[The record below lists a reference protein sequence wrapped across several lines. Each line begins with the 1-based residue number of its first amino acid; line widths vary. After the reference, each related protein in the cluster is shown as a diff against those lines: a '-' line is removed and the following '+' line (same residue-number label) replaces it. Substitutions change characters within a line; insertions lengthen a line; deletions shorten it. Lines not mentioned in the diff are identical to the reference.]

1 MSILE
6 SAENLAKTL
15 STAANIKATDLEQ
28 GITGPVETSDVYTM
42 QKEQELENDRQA
54 LESPVESSTDWYA
67 KLKKTNLVP
76 QQKSYYFDN
85 TKQIVDGLGIPGISD
100 YDINLYLDN
109 NDLEGL
115 DNLLLDKYKNYQ
127 ENSRRDSY
135 RNVLEAFDMTAAQK
149 IDAIK
154 QLKQKEPDTPLDLKD
169 IIKVRSQI
177 TGEVLKNREKNLSSQ
192 TSARND
198 VLEDTAYKTN
208 RIAQLAQKNLKAR
221 EERSYLEAFGDF
233 TERSL
238 PGVRFHQTAMQNLLL
253 ESLGARNEKGSF
265 LDNLI
270 KSTFTGSSWQEVA
283 DNIWELPKPQFDA
296 VMDLIENNPLFA
308 RNLFAQG
315 EVLGALLGT
324 SELTTGVTNVLDAVN
339 VLGTARLTK
348 TAFQK
353 GAVKPEVIPPEKGL
367 KGPVII
373 DADFTVI
380 SEEPVRAEASRA
392 LTMPQFKNALIR
404 LEVPQTG
411 RFRQVV
417 GYKYLKDGDFVVQYR
432 YFNNVKDIFE
442 AFKENPNAVIQSVPE
457 TDKFPAGKIRE
468 VNAYD
473 SIYAKGY
480 QTIDP
485 KTFNVEGFSAE
496 REAIKAK
503 IKGTKVV
510 DSKGEPLVLYH
521 GTSTG
526 TFDKFDN
533 TLQKYGLYGEGV
545 YATDA
550 KDIAWGYTKKGKG
563 KDPAVYS
570 LYMDIKKP
578 LDMESIADPQLARSI
593 FSSLYPNSSFTDIEV
608 IELLDEPGSSFKT
621 IEEVIKAK
629 NLKNKDLFSI
639 LENEMMANETLEYD
653 AGEYVRD
660 ALQKAGYDGITH
672 IGGVRGGK
680 KHRVYIALD
689 ESQVHI
695 INKEAK
701 KEIEEAY
708 KNASK
713 QASARAYAEGSTIE
727 GDLNAGARNTASEKL
742 KKKINDFEKGT
753 GEQPTEEDIFVAE
766 PEILSGAPRNTTAN
780 AKILQEP
787 KFTIPTN
794 DQIRNV
800 GPYMNI
806 ADLDLNAA
814 NKLTEQATNVFDKT
828 MAYLRSQPIDLKV
841 AKTNTQTELGGI
853 ITNEVYGIGSQGNSP
868 LDLTFL
874 EAQELTAGG
883 PFRVIQDTNGDI
895 WLSRDNYISYDS
907 GIATPIDYANVE
919 GVNKGFVGDI
929 AQNTRMWSIGASG
942 VPNEIADQTYQAV
955 GYRAGWK
962 DILTKMVQR
971 IEKGVSKKERALAES
986 IFQEEALR
994 GERFTEEELVA
1005 KAGTLTNVVN
1015 YVKNIRMFEDLG
1027 KSAVNNF
1034 ERQAIIAEGYKGL
1047 TFNKNP
1053 FNSEVNTIAN
1063 DFSGTLIA
1071 KKVDKPVLSD
1081 LQKDFVAYTQNG
1093 SVIPPQTKL
1102 PFELDKVD
1110 VYRLQHSLYNNK
1122 WDKINY
1128 VVTPKGDPNAVITKV
1143 PEVVIGDQPH
1153 AGWGYKD
1160 KWFIRF
1166 DRTAKDSAG
1175 RVQGYTKTAA
1185 TAKTYKEAVAYVDKF
1200 KRIGQVINN
1209 YNEGLIGE
1217 AEANRAIQKI
1227 AIEGKYPFVPEL
1239 QTLQGFLDYLDTRRM
1254 TDITNVSK
1262 LEIGR
1267 DVFSPDT
1274 AIQLDDGETIASNNL
1289 ASRWKVG
1296 KSPLLNPGYSN
1307 RLPKRT
1313 DLSKY
1318 LGDLVNR
1325 NASLIGMMP
1334 TYQVFAR
1341 RFAATFGKLVDRTV
1355 TGYSDI
1361 SFLRDPDRFIRATAQ
1376 TSKEPLYN
1384 QAKTFSR
1391 MVNMAMDQA
1400 NQEPR
1405 WNAWVN
1411 QQVDKLVKSEFPGYS
1426 SLGEVLNNEHNPV
1439 KLLTGFLYSTT
1450 FALRPAQIVTQ
1461 TALTTIMSLGLN
1473 PVKTMK
1479 AVGAL
1484 IPVLHAMNVIRRGIN
1499 VESSLEALVKW
1510 PAIVERW
1517 PGFTTEDLKALALE
1531 ARNLGYGELSFNDVR
1546 NNGVMTKA
1554 GNWIHKVVYYPF
1566 EEGNQWSR
1574 LIGLIVSAERRSS
1587 AIKKPIAQFTKQDW
1601 AVVAKESDALSG
1613 GSSRANKR
1621 WAIEEIP
1628 GMKQFSM
1635 MQSFVLNTWE
1645 SFFGR
1650 KLDMTKLQKLRWAGV
1665 MLTLFGLDM
1674 FLESKDSETTAL
1686 STQDTTGIDYK
1697 LAAHGLLGWGLATLF
1712 GYEVDVGS
1720 NAPRIFGNL
1729 YADIVNMLA
1738 DTDDVDTRP
1747 YIAATIGRV
1756 VNSAKDIYLWLQN
1769 PEEYGVKDEHHLTT
1783 AQKLTN
1789 VGMSLARIWTGLS
1802 EAEKLWAA
1810 TQLNEWRNRAGLDI
1824 IPFDEKREDLGYKAF
1839 VQYMTGFRPIEET
1852 GVRRTALQEAIKKK
1866 KEDTATGVTLS
1877 KKYWLNYCKALAN
1890 ERIDPKTLA
1899 EYEANA
1905 FHITALTVQG
1915 LTIAEQNETL
1925 DAVYKFYNELDKATR
1940 DYIAKKNNPWVQDSE
1955 AFKQAVEEYKY
1966 RIEGTTKPNT
1976 EKKETTPSE
1985 IGRVRDGR
1993 MQLIE

>member
-15 STAANIKATDLEQ
+15 STAANIKVTDLEQ

-135 RNVLEAFDMTAAQK
+135 RNILEAFDMTAAQK

-154 QLKQKEPDTPLDLKD
+154 QLKQKEPGTPLDLKD

-208 RIAQLAQKNLKAR
+208 RIAQLVQKNLKAR

-270 KSTFTGSSWQEVA
+270 KSTFTGSSWEEVA
-283 DNIWELPKPQFDA
+283 DNIWELPKEQFDA
-296 VMDLIENNPLFA
+296 VMDLIENNPVFA

-324 SELTTGVTNVLDAVN
+324 SELTTEVTNVLDAVN
-339 VLGTARLTK
+339 VLSAARLTK
-348 TAFQK
+348 NAFEK
-353 GAVKPEVIPPEKGL
+353 GAIKPEVIPPEKGL

-392 LTMPQFKNALIR
+392 LTLPQFRNALVKM
-404 LEVPQTG
+404 EAASG

-417 GYKYLKDGDFVVQYR
+417 GYKYLKDGDFVVRYR

-442 AFKENPNAVIQSVPE
+442 AFKENPNAVIQSVPD

-468 VNAYD
+468 VHAYD

-485 KTFNVEGFSAE
+485 KTFFN
-496 REAIKAK
+496 K
-503 IKGTKVV
+503 
-510 DSKGEPLVLYH
+510 
-521 GTSTG
+521 
-526 TFDKFDN
+526 
-533 TLQKYGLYGEGV
+533 
-545 YATDA
+545 
-550 KDIAWGYTKKGKG
+550 KD
-563 KDPAVYS
+563 
-570 LYMDIKKP
+570 
-578 LDMESIADPQLARSI
+578 
-593 FSSLYPNSSFTDIEV
+593 
-608 IELLDEPGSSFKT
+608 
-621 IEEVIKAK
+621 
-629 NLKNKDLFSI
+629 
-639 LENEMMANETLEYD
+639 
-653 AGEYVRD
+653 
-660 ALQKAGYDGITH
+660 
-672 IGGVRGGK
+672 
-680 KHRVYIALD
+680 
-689 ESQVHI
+689 
-695 INKEAK
+695 
-701 KEIEEAY
+701 
-708 KNASK
+708 SK

-841 AKTNTQTELGGI
+841 AKVNTQTELGGI

-962 DILTKMVQR
+962 DILTNMVQK
-971 IEKGVSKKERALAES
+971 IEKGVSKKERTLAES
-986 IFQEEALR
+986 IFQEESLR
-994 GERFTEEELVA
+994 GERFTDEELVA

-1015 YVKNIRMFEDLG
+1015 YVKDVRKFEDLG

-1071 KKVDKPVLSD
+1071 KKIDEPILSD
-1081 LQKDFVAYTQNG
+1081 LQQDFVAYTQNG

-1122 WDKINY
+1122 WDKVNY

-1175 RVQGYTKTAA
+1175 RVRGYTKTAA

-1217 AEANRAIQKI
+1217 VEANRAIQKI
-1227 AIEGKYPFVPEL
+1227 SIEGKYPFVPEL

-1254 TDITNVSK
+1254 TDITNVSELK
-1262 LEIGR
+1262 IGR

-1274 AIQLDDGETIASNNL
+1274 AIQLDDGETIAGNNL
-1289 ASRWKVG
+1289 GSRWKVG

-1355 TGYSDI
+1355 SGYSDI
-1361 SFLRDPDRFIRATAQ
+1361 AFLRDPDRFIRATAQ

-1450 FALRPAQIVTQ
+1450 FALRPAQLVTQ
-1461 TALTTIMSLGLN
+1461 TALTTAMALGLN
-1473 PVKTMK
+1473 PIKTMK
-1479 AVGAL
+1479 AVGTF

-1517 PGFTTEDLKALALE
+1517 PGFTAEDLKALALE

-1587 AIKKPIAQFTKQDW
+1587 AVKKPIAQFTKQDW

-1635 MQSFVLNTWE
+1635 MQSFTLNTWE

-1650 KLDMTKLQKLRWAGV
+1650 KLNMTKLQKLRWAGV

-1686 STQDTTGIDYK
+1686 RTQDTTGIDYK
-1697 LAAHGLLGWGLATLF
+1697 LAAHGFLGWGLATLF

-1729 YADIVNMLA
+1729 YADIVNILA

-1925 DAVYKFYNELDKATR
+1925 DAIYKFYNELDKATR

-1976 EKKETTPSE
+1976 EKKEITPSE